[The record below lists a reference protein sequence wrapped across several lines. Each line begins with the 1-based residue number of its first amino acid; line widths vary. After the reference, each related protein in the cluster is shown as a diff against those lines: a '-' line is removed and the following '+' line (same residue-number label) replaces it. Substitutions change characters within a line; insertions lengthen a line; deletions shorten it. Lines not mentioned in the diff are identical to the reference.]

1 MTSFTTRIALT
12 KRIGL
17 GAVAALGSVALLTA
31 CGTAPT
37 ATSTA
42 SGAASKSTF
51 LPCVVG
57 DVGGFND
64 HSFNQLSLEGVQAA
78 AETLGTTAKKVQS
91 QTSTDYAPAFA
102 SLVSQNCNSIV
113 AAGFQFGEPLVASAK
128 ANTKIDYVMI
138 DNTTTPVLP
147 NVKDV
152 VFKTSEA
159 GFLGGYAAAAYA
171 DSVSKSPAV
180 ATYGGQKFPTVT
192 IFMDGIADGVA
203 YYNSQKTKSVKI
215 LGWNEKAQTGSFVGN
230 FTDQN
235 KSKQIASGFLDQ
247 GASVI
252 IPVAGSLYQGAGKAI
267 TAAKAD
273 AVLEGVDADVYESDP
288 TVKSLILTSIIKKV
302 DVAAQT
308 ATADA
313 AKGGTFDNSTYIGD
327 LKNGGVALAPFHDYE
342 SKVPSTLSGEIDTI
356 KAGIIDGSITVDSP
370 AATTLK

>member
-1 MTSFTTRIALT
+1 MTSIT

-17 GAVAALGSVALLTA
+17 GAAAALGSIALLTG

-37 ATSTA
+37 APTTA
-42 SGAASKSTF
+42 SAPTF

-78 AETLGTTAKKVQS
+78 ATKLGTTAKKVQS

-102 SLVSQNCNSIV
+102 SLVAQKCNSIV

-128 ANTKIDYVMI
+128 ANPKIDYVMI

-171 DSVSKSPAV
+171 ASVSKSPAV

-203 YYNSQKTKSVKI
+203 YYNSQKSASVKM
-215 LGWNEKAQTGSFVGN
+215 LGWNVKSQNGSFVGN

-235 KSKQIASGFLDQ
+235 KSKQIATGFLDQ
-247 GASVI
+247 GANVI

-267 TAAKAD
+267 TAAKSS

-288 TVKSLILTSIIKKV
+288 SVKSLILTSILKKV

-308 ATADA
+308 ATEDA

-327 LKNGGVALAPFHDYE
+327 LKNGGVAVASFHDYE
-342 SKVPSTLSGEIDTI
+342 SKVPDTLSGELDTI
-356 KAGIIDGSITVDSP
+356 KAGIIDGSITVESP

>member
-1 MTSFTTRIALT
+1 LTSLT

-17 GAVAALGSVALLTA
+17 GAVTALGSIALLTA
-31 CGTAPT
+31 CGSAPT
-37 ATSTA
+37 PGAT
-42 SGAASKSTF
+42 ASKSTF

-64 HSFNQLSLEGVQAA
+64 HSFNELSLEGVEAA
-78 AETLGTTAKKVQS
+78 AKTIGTTAKKVQS

-102 SLVSQNCNSIV
+102 SLVAQKCNSIV
-113 AAGFQFGEPLVASAK
+113 AAGFQFGDPLVASAK
-128 ANTKIDYVMI
+128 TNTKIDYVMI
-138 DNTTTPVLP
+138 DNTTTPELP

-171 DSVSKSPAV
+171 DATSKSPAV

-203 YYNSQKTKSVKI
+203 YYNSQKKKSVKM
-215 LGWNEKAQTGSFVGN
+215 LGWNVSSQNGSFVGN

-235 KSKQIASGFLDQ
+235 KSKQIATGFLDQ

-252 IPVAGSLYQGAGKAI
+252 IPVAGSLYQGAYKAI
-267 TAAKAD
+267 TASSGSK
-273 AVLEGVDADVYESDP
+273 AVLEGVDADVYLSDP
-288 TVKSLILTSIIKKV
+288 TVKDKILTSIIKKV
-302 DVAAQT
+302 DLAAQT
-308 ATADA
+308 ATAQA
-313 AKGGTFDNSTYIGD
+313 ASGKWDNSTYIGD

-342 SKVPSTLSGEIDTI
+342 SKVPSTLSGELDTI
-356 KAGIIDGSITVDSP
+356 KAGIIDGSITVTSP

>member
-1 MTSFTTRIALT
+1 MTSLT

-17 GAVAALGSVALLTA
+17 GAIAALGSVALLTG
-31 CGTAPT
+31 CGSAPS
-37 ATSTA
+37 ATST
-42 SGAASKSTF
+42 ASKSTF

-64 HSFNQLSLEGVQAA
+64 HSFNELSLEGVQAA
-78 AETLGTTAKKVQS
+78 AEKLGTTAKKVQS

-102 SLVSQNCNSIV
+102 SLVAQKCNSIV
-113 AAGFQFGEPLVASAK
+113 AAGFQFGDPLVASAK
-128 ANTKIDYVMI
+128 SNPKIDYVMI
-138 DNTTTPVLP
+138 DNTTTPELP

-159 GFLGGYAAAAYA
+159 AFLGGYAAAAYA

-192 IFMDGIADGVA
+192 IFMDGVADGVA
-203 YYNSQKTKSVKI
+203 YYNSQKKKDVKI
-215 LGWNEKAQTGSFVGN
+215 LGWNVKSQNGSFVGN

-247 GASVI
+247 GANVI
-252 IPVAGSLYQGAGKAI
+252 VPVAGSLYQGAYKAI
-267 TAAKAD
+267 GSGD
-273 AVLEGVDADVYESDP
+273 AVLLGVDADVYESDS
-288 TVKSLILTSIIKKV
+288 TVKSKILTSIVKKV
-302 DVAAQT
+302 DLAAQT
-308 ATADA
+308 ATAQA
-313 AKGGTFDNSTYIGD
+313 AEGKFDNSTYIGD

-342 SKVPSTLSGEIDTI
+342 SKVPSTLSGELDTI

>member
-1 MTSFTTRIALT
+1 LHSLT

-17 GAVAALGSVALLTA
+17 GAVAALGSIVLLTA
-31 CGTAPT
+31 CGTAPS
-37 ATSTA
+37 ATST
-42 SGAASKSTF
+42 ASKSTF

-78 AETLGTTAKKVQS
+78 AKTLGVTAKKVQS
-91 QTSTDYAPAFA
+91 QTSTDFAPAFA
-102 SLVSQNCNSIV
+102 SLVSQKCNSIV
-113 AAGFQFGEPLVASAK
+113 AAGFQFGDPLVASAK
-128 ANTKIDYVMI
+128 ANPKIDYVMI

-171 DSVSKSPAV
+171 ASVSKSPAV
-180 ATYGGQKFPTVT
+180 ATYGGQKYPTVT

-203 YYNSQKTKSVKI
+203 YYNTQKKASVKM
-215 LGWNEKAQTGSFVGN
+215 LGWNVKSQNGSFVGT

-247 GASVI
+247 GANVI
-252 IPVAGSLYQGAGKAI
+252 IPVAGSLYQGAYKAI
-267 TAAKAD
+267 GSGD
-273 AVLEGVDADVYESDP
+273 AVLEGVDADVYESDT
-288 TVKSLILTSIIKKV
+288 TVKSKILTSIIKKV

-313 AKGGTFDNSTYIGD
+313 AKGGTFDNSTYVGD

-342 SKVPSTLSGEIDTI
+342 SKVPSTLASELDTI
-356 KAGIIDGSITVDSP
+356 KAGIISGSITVTSP

>member
-1 MTSFTTRIALT
+1 MTSLT

-17 GAVAALGSVALLTA
+17 GAIAALGTVAVLTA
-31 CGTAPT
+31 CGTAPS
-37 ATSTA
+37 ATST
-42 SGAASKSTF
+42 ASKSTF

-64 HSFNQLSLEGVQAA
+64 HSFNELSLEGVQAA
-78 AETLGTTAKKVQS
+78 AKSIGTTAKKVQS

-102 SLVSQNCNSIV
+102 SLVAQKCNSIV
-113 AAGFQFGEPLVASAK
+113 AAGFQFGDPLVASAK

-159 GFLGGYAAAAYA
+159 GFMGGYAAAAYA

-203 YYNSQKTKSVKI
+203 YYNTQKKASVKM
-215 LGWNEKAQTGSFVGN
+215 LGWNVKSQNGSFVGN

-247 GASVI
+247 GANVI
-252 IPVAGSLYQGAGKAI
+252 VPVAGSLYQGAGKAI
-267 TAAKAD
+267 TAAKAS

-288 TVKSLILTSIIKKV
+288 TVKSLILTSIVKKV
-302 DVAAQT
+302 DLAAQT
-308 ATADA
+308 ATELA
-313 AKGGTFDNSTYIGD
+313 AKGTFDNSTYIGD

-342 SKVPSTLSGEIDTI
+342 SKVPSTLSSELDTI
-356 KAGIIDGSITVDSP
+356 KAGIISGSITVDSP

>member
-1 MTSFTTRIALT
+1 MTSLT

-17 GAVAALGSVALLTA
+17 GAVAALGTVALLTG
-31 CGTAPT
+31 CGSAPS
-37 ATSTA
+37 ATS
-42 SGAASKSTF
+42 SASKSTF

-64 HSFNQLSLEGVQAA
+64 HSFNELSLEGVQAA
-78 AETLGTTAKKVQS
+78 AKQIGTTAKKVQS

-102 SLVSQNCNSIV
+102 SLVAQKCNSIV
-113 AAGFQFGEPLVASAK
+113 AAGFQFGDPLVASAK
-128 ANTKIDYVMI
+128 ANPKIDYVMI
-138 DNTTTPVLP
+138 DNTTTPELP

-159 GFLGGYAAAAYA
+159 AFLGGYAAAAYA
-171 DSVSKSPAV
+171 DSVSKTPAV

-192 IFMDGIADGVA
+192 IFMDGVADGVA
-203 YYNSQKTKSVKI
+203 YYNTQKKKSVKL
-215 LGWNEKAQTGSFVGN
+215 LGWNVKSQNGSFVGN

-247 GASVI
+247 GANVI
-252 IPVAGSLYQGAGKAI
+252 IPVAGSLYQGAYKAI
-267 TAAKAD
+267 GSGD
-273 AVLEGVDADVYESDP
+273 AVLEGVDADVFQSDA
-288 TVKSLILTSIIKKV
+288 TVKDKILTSIVKKV
-302 DVAAQT
+302 DLAAQT
-308 ATADA
+308 ATSLA
-313 AKGGTFDNSTYIGD
+313 ASGKFDNSTYIGD

-342 SKVPSTLSGEIDTI
+342 SKVPSSLSSELDTI

>member
-1 MTSFTTRIALT
+1 MTSLTT
-12 KRIGL
+12 RIGL
-17 GAVAALGSVALLTA
+17 GAVAALGSVALLTG
-31 CGTAPT
+31 CGSAPSST
-37 ATSTA
+37 ATGSAGA
-42 SGAASKSTF
+42 SASTF

-78 AETLGTTAKKVQS
+78 AKTLGTTAKKVQS

-102 SLVSQNCNSIV
+102 SLVAQKCNSIV
-113 AAGFQFGEPLVASAK
+113 AAGFQFGDPLVASAK
-128 ANTKIDYVMI
+128 ANPKIDYVMI

-171 DSVSKSPAV
+171 DKVSKSPAV

-203 YYNSQKTKSVKI
+203 YYNSQKKADVKMLGWSVKSQ
-215 LGWNEKAQTGSFVGN
+215 NGSFVGN

-247 GASVI
+247 GANVI
-252 IPVAGSLYQGAGKAI
+252 VPVAGSLYQGAGKAI
-267 TAAKAD
+267 TAAKSD
-273 AVLEGVDADVYESDP
+273 AVLEGVDADVFESDP
-288 TVKSLILTSIIKKV
+288 SVKALILTSIIKQV

-308 ATADA
+308 ATEDA

-342 SKVPSTLSGEIDTI
+342 SKVPSTLSSELDTI